1 MMGRNTWFALVALA
15 TIACGEEE
23 RSVSSPA
30 STPSTSFEQ
39 ALPPLDSDW
48 PEPLD
53 TGDAA

>member
-15 TIACGEEE
+15 AIACGEEE
-23 RSVSSPA
+23 RPISSPA